1 MADTPDQP
9 ARVKMLRPLGL
20 ARIDRNEFGGAGI
33 AVPGLAGLW
42 MARTSTLS
50 TTACN
55 STAWCTSGV

>member
-42 MARTSTLS
+42 DGANKHAVDHGL
-50 TTACN
+50 
-55 STAWCTSGV
+55 